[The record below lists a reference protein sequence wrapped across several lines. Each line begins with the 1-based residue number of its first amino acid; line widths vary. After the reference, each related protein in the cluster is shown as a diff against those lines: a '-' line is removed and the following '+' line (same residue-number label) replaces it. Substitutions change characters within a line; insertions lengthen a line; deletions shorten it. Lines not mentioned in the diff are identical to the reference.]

1 MDLFLQHS
9 TRIGTVKLTHV
20 TVAKFGGSA
29 LGVDG
34 ILIPKVIDRI
44 RQIINQNAKV
54 VTVFSAPVIDYEKR
68 ATSMTDVAIHI
79 GKCYAS
85 SNPVDIEVFRQV
97 YEHIASKYLSDTS
110 SYNEFMHYL
119 EKFNRQVIIS
129 LKQAAENRRFVDVIR
144 SRTLAYS
151 GEITMSYLM
160 DYIMRSNGIRSAHV
174 DIERWPIIT
183 DDNFEAANFMLAE
196 SRHNCSHL
204 IDLVERYDVVTIGG
218 FIGRTIDGLETTY
231 ERGGSDR
238 TAADIA
244 ILLHDQYKTKIDLE
258 KDNAVLSADPR
269 IVKDNLQYVKY
280 LSYNE
285 ARLAGMFGMKILDPV
300 AIREIDDSNL
310 DIPIV
315 ITNMTDPSNITI
327 IQQNITTAAMADNQ
341 NEYDNNNL
349 VKIVTGRRNCAIVRM
364 DSIAASYIIASL
376 EKDKQYHDFVKLSPY
391 RIDHAEI
398 TRILFLDADYVRRHE
413 RHFRAYDP
421 KVEIVYERGV
431 VTLIGDLMWRMP
443 KIASAASSTV
453 GEHDINIL
461 NLDAQEET
469 SRILIIVEDKGSNV
483 GDAVKA
489 IHSKRTK
496 VSDHSNI

>member
-1 MDLFLQHS
+1 
-9 TRIGTVKLTHV
+9 LTLV
-20 TVAKFGGSA
+20 TIAKFGGSA

-34 ILIPKVIDRI
+34 ILIPKVVNRI
-44 RQIINQNAKV
+44 KQIIDQNTKV
-54 VTVFSAPVIDYEKR
+54 VAVFSAPIVDYEKKVS
-68 ATSMTDVAIHI
+68 SMTDVAIRI
-79 GKCYAS
+79 GKNYAS
-85 SNPVDIEVFRQV
+85 SNPVEIEILRLV
-97 YEHIASKYLSDTS
+97 YEQIAVKHEKY
-110 SYNEFMHYL
+110 YNEFIQNL
-119 EKFNRQVIIS
+119 EKFNRQVIVS
-129 LKQAAENRRFVDVIR
+129 LKQAAENRRFVDVVR

-160 DYIMRSNGIRSAHV
+160 DYVMRSHGIKSDHV
-174 DIERWPIIT
+174 DIQRWPIIT
-183 DDNFEAANFMLAE
+183 DDNFEAANFMLGE
-196 SRHNCSHL
+196 SMHNSSHL
-204 IDLVERYDVVTIGG
+204 IDLVEHNEVVAIGG
-218 FIGRTIDGLETTY
+218 FIGKTVDGLETTY

-238 TAADIA
+238 TAADTA
-244 ILLHDQYKTKIDLE
+244 ILLHDHYKIKIDFE

-300 AIREIDDSNL
+300 AIREIDNSNL

-315 ITNMTDPSNITI
+315 ITDMTDPRNTTI
-327 IQQNITTAAMADNQ
+327 IQQDITTIAAAMDDNQ
-341 NEYDNNNL
+341 GEYSNNL

-364 DSIAASYIIASL
+364 ESIAASYIIASL
-376 EKDKQYHDFVKLSPY
+376 EKDKQYHEFVKLSPY
-391 RIDHAEI
+391 KIDRGEI
-398 TRILFLDADYVRRHE
+398 TRLLFLDGDYVRRHE

-443 KIASAASSTV
+443 KIASTASSTV

-469 SRILIIVEDKGSNV
+469 SRILIIVEDKGTNV

-489 IHSKRTK
+489 IHTKRIK
-496 VSDHSNI
+496 VNSNNIT